1 MWSVCLHATI
11 KLQWDQLTKGIALTG
26 QIYRSLFR
34 LNQTGKLWHHT
45 KAVDFRLQVVVQN
58 LGDQDKVVLIS
69 QPWFE
74 AMDLHELMRFS
85 VHISQSGWLLLL
97 DRSKSLQTL
106 IMYDWPFPEYFF
118 LSNWALTVT
127 ICHSYKKKNLQSGW
141 WDVPHISDYSGFLL
155 GRVDAFDWTQ
165 TVCFPTNES
174 SFSKFLKWPEVSKT
188 THRWGKQ
195 CIYSPCAFFFF
206 PFPQQ
211 QSQKNRC
218 QTREIGILNSHR
230 QVYSYILQ
238 RCWQTVCG

>member
-1 MWSVCLHATI
+1 MDKPLCPLSHNVVAYPDQLYRRLPKQFTTRFCNHVEITVYCHSIMWSVCLHATI
-11 KLQWDQLTKGIALTG
+11 ELQWDQLTKGIALTG

-127 ICHSYKKKNLQSGW
+127 ICHSYKKKISNLDGEMCLTLVIIQAS
-141 WDVPHISDYSGFLL
+141 
-155 GRVDAFDWTQ
+155 
-165 TVCFPTNES
+165 C
-174 SFSKFLKWPEVSKT
+174 
-188 THRWGKQ
+188 WGGSMHSTERKL
-195 CIYSPCAFFFF
+195 CV
-206 PFPQQ
+206 FPQM
-211 QSQKNRC
+211 SRVF
-218 QTREIGILNSHR
+218 LSF
-230 QVYSYILQ
+230 
-238 RCWQTVCG
+238 

>member
-1 MWSVCLHATI
+1 MTDHFLNISFFPI
-11 KLQWDQLTKGIALTG
+11 E
-26 QIYRSLFR
+26 RSL
-34 LNQTGKLWHHT
+34 
-45 KAVDFRLQVVVQN
+45 
-58 LGDQDKVVLIS
+58 S
-69 QPWFE
+69 QY
-74 AMDLHELMRFS
+74 A
-85 VHISQSGWLLLL
+85 
-97 DRSKSLQTL
+97 T
-106 IMYDWPFPEYFF
+106 
-118 LSNWALTVT
+118 AT
-127 ICHSYKKKNLQSGW
+127 KKNLQSGW

-188 THRWGKQ
+188 THRWEKQ

-230 QVYSYILQ
+230 QVWTWSSIVTSCSGAGRRYVANQFLQ
-238 RCWQTVCG
+238 PVSISMCCSCM